1 MTRTVMRTAVSTQ
14 MKITMFFRVGRCVM
28 RDEIRDPTAASVTLL
43 VSPSSLMMDEDD
55 DDDDDDVELNCV
67 AGEGRVCGTALTRQ
81 RAATT
86 KVKTRL

>member
-1 MTRTVMRTAVSTQ
+1 
-14 MKITMFFRVGRCVM
+14 M

-55 DDDDDDVELNCV
+55 DEDDDDVELNCV

>member
-1 MTRTVMRTAVSTQ
+1 
-14 MKITMFFRVGRCVM
+14 M